1 MNVAG
6 LQLAVLTRGNLKGHT
21 LAFVEGLITVHLDL
35 GEVNEKIF
43 AIGLGDK
50 SVALLGVEPF
60 DSSFSHF
67 RPLSLPELP
76 GMQSAQIALG
86 PPKPAPPFTMEQNA
100 SIVHDG
106 TGAIRSYFGDCY
118 HFSEIARHFFMNF
131 ENLQF
136 ADELL
141 TCG

>member
-76 GMQSAQIALG
+76 GM
-86 PPKPAPPFTMEQNA
+86 
-100 SIVHDG
+100 
-106 TGAIRSYFGDCY
+106 
-118 HFSEIARHFFMNF
+118 
-131 ENLQF
+131 
-136 ADELL
+136 
-141 TCG
+141 